1 MSQIITDRVRTS
13 RRSLLKGITA
23 AGARIAIGLPP
34 LVSMFNSAGTAYAA
48 ATNTASTASA
58 AGPAL
63 EKPIE
68 SRFVLW
74 FNGNGIPERYWI
86 PSEEGAEYELTPCL
100 APLAAWR
107 KDVHVLSGVDN
118 AAASGKGNGHTNSM
132 SGLMTGMDF
141 TGRGPSGPSIDQI
154 IAGKIGGESRF
165 RSLQIGVAQ
174 ESFGES
180 MQRNMSW
187 AGYERALPPEMIP
200 HRLFDRLFGAREEGW
215 VNRKRSV
222 LDTISRDATALKKKL
237 PTDDQ
242 VRVDEHLAGIR
253 DLERAIAGLPPEY
266 RRVDPPDFDGDMKD
280 WPRIAKLQS
289 DLLAQALVTRQ
300 TRVASYMLTK
310 CQSISRFPWLGY
322 TSARHHDYTHAE
334 GKTTGADGVEGQR
347 VLRDICKWHVEE
359 FAYLVAKLKSVT
371 EGDGTVFDHTCLA
384 YVHEHAEANPH
395 KNSGLAMIVAGGM
408 SKIAHGAHTRI
419 TGTVGDVYLTL
430 ADQVMGAGI
439 GKFPTATK
447 TLGTLLA

>member
-1 MSQIITDRVRTS
+1 M
-13 RRSLLKGITA
+13 TA

-34 LVSMFNSAGTAYAA
+34 LISMFNSTGAAYAA
-48 ATNTASTASA
+48 TTNEA
-58 AGPAL
+58 AA
-63 EKPIE
+63 KPIE

-86 PSEEGAEYELTPCL
+86 PENEGADYEMTPCL

-107 KDVHVLSGVDN
+107 KDVHILSGMDN
-118 AAASGKGNGHTNSM
+118 AAANGKGNGHTNSM
-132 SGLMTGMDF
+132 SGLMTGTDF

-154 IAGKIGGESRF
+154 IAGKIGGDSRF

-200 HRLFDRLFGAREEGW
+200 HRLFDRLFGAQEEGW
-215 VNRKRSV
+215 VNRKRSI
-222 LDTISRDATALKKKL
+222 LDAVMADATELKKRV
-237 PTDDQ
+237 PGEDQ
-242 VRVDEHLAGIR
+242 TRVEEHLAGIR
-253 DLERAIAGLPPEY
+253 DLERSIAGLPPEY
-266 RRVDPPDFDGDMKD
+266 RNVDPPDFDGDMKD

-289 DLLAQALVTRQ
+289 DLLVQALATHQ

-322 TSARHHDYTHAE
+322 TSARHHDYTHAGE
-334 GKTTGADGVEGQR
+334 KVSGADGADGLH
-347 VLRDICKWHVEE
+347 VLRDICRWHVEE
-359 FAYLVAKLKSVT
+359 FAYLVSKLEST
-371 EGDGTVFDHTCLA
+371 PEGDGTLFDHTTLV

-395 KNSGLAMIVAGGM
+395 KNSGLAMIVAGG
-408 SKIAHGAHTRI
+408 SPKVAKGSHTRV
-419 TGTVGDVYLTL
+419 TGTVGDVYMTV
-430 ADQVMGAGI
+430 ADEVVGAGI
-439 GKFPTATK
+439 KKFPTATK
-447 TLGTLLA
+447 KIGAILT